1 MVPLMLTVEELKE
14 KLTQLDEVTLI
25 ELLELTSDQIVNR
38 CGDLIEEQYESLE
51 SQFDD
56 TLPWDND

>member
-1 MVPLMLTVEELKE
+1 MITIEELKE

-25 ELLELTSDQIVNR
+25 ETLDLTAEEIVNR
-38 CGDLIEEQYESLE
+38 CADIIEEKYETLE

-56 TLPWDND
+56 TVSWDNN